1 MEKEIRI
8 SLNQQD
14 FRQLVRGKQ
23 VNTDALDVFG
33 GKVVVKLI
41 LTDIGFNTMTDEGAD
56 AALDAVFPEHQ

>member
-1 MEKEIRI
+1 MQKEIRI

-23 VNTDALDVFG
+23 VSTDPLDVFG

-41 LTDIGFNTMTDEGAD
+41 LTDVGFNVMTYEVIE
-56 AALDAVFPEHQ
+56 AANEERL